1 MNLAV
6 LCQASRIDLRRLR
19 ASWQP
24 DRLLP
29 DGFRARWEADRGR
42 LGCILSLHAVFSLE
56 LQFWHL
62 EELVARRNRGRT
74 SVYILN
80 VLLLLL
86 VLRYE
91 LLVHVV
97 GIRVQEEPVAV
108 AWQRF
113 VEAVQLVLGLAEL
126 LHHLLLAHSRQEA
139 WRSDW

>member
-1 MNLAV
+1 M
-6 LCQASRIDLRRLR
+6 RRLR

-24 DRLLP
+24 DGLLP
-29 DGFRARWEADRGR
+29 DGFGARWEANRSC
-42 LGCILSLHAVFSLE
+42 LGCILSLHTIFSLE

-80 VLLLLL
+80 VFLLLL
-86 VLRYE
+86 VLRNE

-97 GIRVQEEPVAV
+97 GIWVQEELVAV

-113 VEAVQLVLGLAEL
+113 VEAVELVLGLAEL
-126 LHHLLLAHSRQEA
+126 LRHLLLAHSRQEA